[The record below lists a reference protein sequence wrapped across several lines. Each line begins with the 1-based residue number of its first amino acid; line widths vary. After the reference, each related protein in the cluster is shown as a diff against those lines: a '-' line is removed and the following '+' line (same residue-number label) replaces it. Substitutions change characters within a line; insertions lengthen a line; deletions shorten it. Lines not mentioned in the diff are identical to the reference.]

1 MKVYIK
7 MNKTI
12 IIFSDIE
19 IEKRPILIKNI
30 GIKNLIVS
38 DKVSLSRKRFYIFYW
53 L

>member
-12 IIFSDIE
+12 IIFGDIE
-19 IEKRPILIKNI
+19 TEKRPILIKNI
-30 GIKNLIVS
+30 GIKNLIES